1 VQLFKFFKSS
11 HFLPRRPRGRIQSLT
26 GLARPGV
33 ILSSTDS
40 CSANPK
46 LEATHPLKI
55 AKVLRARMS
64 EAGKKC
70 PWGAPQPVDSAPS
83 LSDVMS
89 EQLAD
94 DLVTKEESR
103 TKVQERE
110 DEAFAKALQ
119 ASLGG
124 AAGGQQ
130 PPEQASSVQKD
141 TETDCK
147 DDLLIAQM
155 LQMQFDN
162 EHDSVIAN
170 EERAHNQN
178 SKVSVSYQKYKVVP
192 EHRIWQ
198 DSDDEDK
205 DFAEY
210 LAMDDRKRDWDY
222 YESADKA
229 AGQMPRCG
237 YKKNSDGTITTKHD
251 KETNHRSNGKRIMS
265 MKMDLKTGDGGGLDM
280 QLSNKVYNQLKK
292 FAWKDDKRREGRIH
306 DKEEKAV
313 AEQAVDP
320 QTKLLLFKMVNNG
333 ILENVNGVISTGKE
347 AVILHAD
354 GGPGPDPHTLVG
366 KRKAGWKE
374 DEVEL
379 EPINIPKECVI
390 KVFKTTLNEFK
401 TREKY
406 IKDDYRFRSRFSKQN
421 PRKVIHMWAEK
432 EMRNLVKMARH
443 GIHVPEAVM
452 LKKHVLLMSFI
463 GSDGAPAPKLRD
475 VDFSEN
481 YADLEIAYEQVVDM
495 MTRLYKD
502 CHLVHADLSEY
513 NILWQDGQAWFI
525 DVSQAV
531 EPNHP
536 CGLEFL
542 YRDCTNVAD
551 FFRQRGLVG
560 GKSPWRLFTDITEL
574 QLTADDEDCPKSE
587 AEILARI
594 MDFEKSEEILTLGCA
609 ARIGEADEPDDLE
622 DDENLVYISGSSS
635 GGKKSLKHYPFDYCW
650 DKAQAN
656 KANPVP
662 IPGHAKPKGGS
673 RGGKSPKS
681 PSTVMMGKSPKSP
694 KSPKSGATLASLSSK
709 ELQELKEELVK
720 SPDNC
725 DGLGDTSFGSSTSK
739 VKFKE
744 NTN

>member
-1 VQLFKFFKSS
+1 
-11 HFLPRRPRGRIQSLT
+11 
-26 GLARPGV
+26 
-33 ILSSTDS
+33 
-40 CSANPK
+40 
-46 LEATHPLKI
+46 
-55 AKVLRARMS
+55 MS
-64 EAGKKC
+64 EGGKKC
-70 PWGAPQPVDSAPS
+70 PWGAPPVVDTAPS
-83 LSDVMS
+83 LCDVMS

-94 DLVTKEESR
+94 DLVTKDESR
-103 TKVQERE
+103 SKVQEKE
-110 DEAFAKALQ
+110 DEVFAKALQ

-124 AAGGQQ
+124 ATEGQHQ
-130 PPEQASSVQKD
+130 QLSDQGSSLQKD
-141 TETDCK
+141 SETECK

-162 EHDSVIAN
+162 EHDTIITN

-178 SKVSVSYQKYKVVP
+178 SKVSLSYQKYKVVP

-205 DFAEY
+205 ELAEY

-229 AGQMPRCG
+229 TGQMPRCG
-237 YKKNSDGTITTKHD
+237 YKKNSDGSITTKHD
-251 KETNHRSNGKRIMS
+251 REISHRSNGKRIMS

-320 QTKLLLFKMVNNG
+320 QTKLLLFKMINNG
-333 ILENVNGVISTGKE
+333 ILDNVNGVISTGKE
-347 AVILHAD
+347 AVILHAE
-354 GGPGPDPHTLVG
+354 GGPGPEPDSIVG
-366 KRKAGWKE
+366 KKKSGGRAGEE
-374 DEVEL
+374 DV
-379 EPINIPKECVI
+379 EPITIPKECVLKI
-390 KVFKTTLNEFK
+390 FKTTLNEFK

-443 GIHVPEAVM
+443 GINVPEAVM

-463 GSDGAPAPKLRD
+463 GQEGVPAPKLRD
-475 VDFSEN
+475 VDFTQN
-481 YADLEIAYEQVVDM
+481 YADLEIAYDQVVDM

-551 FFRQRGLVG
+551 FFRQRGLVA

-574 QLTADDEDCPKSE
+574 PLAGDDEDCPKSE

-609 ARIGEADEPDDLE
+609 ARCGEVDEQPDELE
-622 DDENLVYISGSSS
+622 DDENLVYVSGGAAAGSS
-635 GGKKSLKHYPFDYCW
+635 GGNASVKHYPFDYCW

-694 KSPKSGATLASLSSK
+694 KSPKSGATLASLTSQ
-709 ELQELKEELVK
+709 ELHELKEELAKTPTNSELV
-720 SPDNC
+720 SSSDHSA
-725 DGLGDTSFGSSTSK
+725 GTSTSK
-739 VKFKE
+739 VKFKD
-744 NTN
+744 NNNMK

>member
-1 VQLFKFFKSS
+1 
-11 HFLPRRPRGRIQSLT
+11 
-26 GLARPGV
+26 
-33 ILSSTDS
+33 
-40 CSANPK
+40 
-46 LEATHPLKI
+46 
-55 AKVLRARMS
+55 MS
-64 EAGKKC
+64 EAKKC
-70 PWGAPQPVDSAPS
+70 PWGVPAAPIEEAPS
-83 LSDVMS
+83 LSEVMS

-94 DLVTKEESR
+94 DLVHKQESR
-103 TKVQERE
+103 ERIQQEE
-110 DEAFAKALQ
+110 DQAFALALQ
-119 ASLGG
+119 ASISASEASANGTSDD
-124 AAGGQQ
+124 ADIAKVMA
-130 PPEQASSVQKD
+130 QASASHNEGVKEGQS
-141 TETDCK
+141 TDCK

-162 EHDSVIAN
+162 EHDTIIAN
-170 EERAHNQN
+170 EEKAHNQN
-178 SKVSVSYQKYKVVP
+178 SKVSLSYQKYKVVP

-205 DFAEY
+205 ELAEY
-210 LAMDDRKRDWDY
+210 LAMDDRKREWDY

-320 QTKLLLFKMVNNG
+320 QTKVLLFKMINNG
-333 ILENVNGVISTGKE
+333 ILENINGVISTGKE
-347 AVILHAD
+347 AVILHAE
-354 GGPGPDPHTLVG
+354 GGPGPEPEAVMG
-366 KRKAGWKE
+366 KKPAGAT
-374 DEVEL
+374 DFEVE
-379 EPINIPKECVI
+379 PMNIPKECVV

-463 GSDGAPAPKLRD
+463 GQEGVPAPKLRD
-475 VDFSEN
+475 VDFTQN
-481 YADLEIAYEQVVDM
+481 YADLEIAYDQVVDM

-551 FFRQRGLVG
+551 FFRQRGLVA
-560 GKSPWRLFTDITEL
+560 GKSPWSLFTDITEL
-574 QLTADDEDCPKSE
+574 PLAGDDEDCPKSE

-594 MDFEKSEEILTLGCA
+594 MDFEKSEDILTLGCA
-609 ARIGEADEPDDLE
+609 ARFGGEDLAADDDLE
-622 DDENLVYISGSSS
+622 DEDSLYYVARASG
-635 GGKKSLKHYPFDYCW
+635 
-650 DKAQAN
+650 Q
-656 KANPVP
+656 
-662 IPGHAKPKGGS
+662 
-673 RGGKSPKS
+673 
-681 PSTVMMGKSPKSP
+681 
-694 KSPKSGATLASLSSK
+694 
-709 ELQELKEELVK
+709 
-720 SPDNC
+720 
-725 DGLGDTSFGSSTSK
+725 
-739 VKFKE
+739 
-744 NTN
+744 

>member
-1 VQLFKFFKSS
+1 
-11 HFLPRRPRGRIQSLT
+11 
-26 GLARPGV
+26 
-33 ILSSTDS
+33 
-40 CSANPK
+40 
-46 LEATHPLKI
+46 
-55 AKVLRARMS
+55 MS
-64 EAGKKC
+64 EAKKC
-70 PWGAPQPVDSAPS
+70 PWGVPAAPIEEAPS
-83 LSDVMS
+83 LSEVMS

-94 DLVTKEESR
+94 DLVHKQESR
-103 TKVQERE
+103 ERIQQEE
-110 DEAFAKALQ
+110 DQAFALALQ
-119 ASLGG
+119 VSISASEASANGTSDD
-124 AAGGQQ
+124 ADIAKAMA
-130 PPEQASSVQKD
+130 QASASHNEGVKEGQS
-141 TETDCK
+141 TDCK

-162 EHDSVIAN
+162 EHDTIIAN
-170 EERAHNQN
+170 EEKAHNRN

-192 EHRIWQ
+192 EHRMWQ
-198 DSDDEDK
+198 DSDDEDQEL
-205 DFAEY
+205 AEY

-222 YESADKA
+222 YESADKE

-237 YKKNSDGTITTKHD
+237 YKKNSDGTIITKHD
-251 KETNHRSNGKRIMS
+251 REISQRSNGKRIMS
-265 MKMDLKTGDGGGLDM
+265 MKVDLKTGDGGGLDM

-320 QTKLLLFKMVNNG
+320 QTKILLFKMINNG

-347 AVILHAD
+347 AVILHAE
-354 GGPGPDPHTLVG
+354 GGPGPDPDMILG
-366 KRKAGWKE
+366 KKPGGRDA
-374 DEVEL
+374 DYEVE
-379 EPINIPKECVI
+379 PMNIPKECVV

-463 GSDGAPAPKLRD
+463 GSDGVPAPKLRD
-475 VDFSEN
+475 VDFSDN
-481 YADLEIAYEQVVDM
+481 YPDLEIAYEQVVEM
-495 MTRLYKD
+495 MTRLYKQ

-525 DVSQAV
+525 DVSQSV

-551 FFRQRGLVG
+551 FFRQRGLKG

-574 QLTADDEDCPKSE
+574 PLQGDDHECPQSE

-594 MDFEKSEEILTLGCA
+594 MDFEKSEDILTLGCA
-609 ARIGEADEPDDLE
+609 ARFGGEDLAADDDLE
-622 DDENLVYISGSSS
+622 DEDSLYYVARASGQSVGAGGGSSA
-635 GGKKSLKHYPFDYCW
+635 GGKASIKHYPFDYCW
-650 DKAQAN
+650 DKAQEN
-656 KANPVP
+656 RANPVP
-662 IPGHAKPKGGS
+662 IPGHAKPKGSG

-681 PSTVMMGKSPKSP
+681 PSSVMMAKSPKSP
-694 KSPKSGATLASLSSK
+694 KSPKSGASLASMSSQ
-709 ELQELKEELVK
+709 ELQELKQELNSVNSK
-720 SPDNC
+720 KTTTNHEANVVLDQSA
-725 DGLGDTSFGSSTSK
+725 SASSNSK
-739 VKFKE
+739 VKFKDSDVE
-744 NTN
+744 